1 MRVGLDWSEVQ
12 EFGLWCGCLVF
23 GLHEHEHEEYFF
35 FVPLRFDLIVQEDG
49 NVQHIYI
56 IIMNIHT

>member
-1 MRVGLDWSEVQ
+1 MLDVVVWVGMV
-12 EFGLWCGCLVF
+12 LVYK
-23 GLHEHEHEEYFF
+23 HEHEEYFF